1 MKSISTLALIGLL
14 FFACKLCSFT
24 GNKNTPPP
32 TPSATPRPMLYA
44 ADLIKQRLGSFTLV
58 KHSTREEMRKSAS
71 GFGIQLLDQSN
82 DAGVGEYRSDAG
94 KTVVLS
100 VYSFSSPQ
108 SASSIIDQ
116 LEREGRDRKSKTV
129 IIKSSQTSNGKRLE
143 ALGLVGRKLQG
154 MIVWNN
160 GYWFFMTMSDSLSE
174 ARALADA
181 VGY

>member
-14 FFACKLCSFT
+14 LFACKLCSFT

-32 TPSATPRPMLYA
+32 APSPTPRPMLYA
-44 ADLIKQRLGSFTLV
+44 ADLLKQRLGSFTLV
-58 KHSTREEMRKSAS
+58 KHTTREEMRKTAS
-71 GFGIQLLDQSN
+71 GFGVQLLDQSN

-116 LEREGRDRKSKTV
+116 LER
-129 IIKSSQTSNGKRLE
+129 
-143 ALGLVGRKLQG
+143 
-154 MIVWNN
+154 
-160 GYWFFMTMSDSLSE
+160 
-174 ARALADA
+174 
-181 VGY
+181 